1 MNERV
6 TVELDAETLARA
18 RAAGVDL
25 SRILA
30 RALLRELPPLSEEER
45 RLAAERFY
53 AENKEEID
61 YYNDYVA
68 KHGLFSDG
76 SRTF

>member
-6 TVELDAETLARA
+6 TVEVDAETLARA
-18 RAAGVDL
+18 REAGVDL
-25 SRILA
+25 SRTLT
-30 RALLRELPPLSEEER
+30 RALLRELPPPTDEER
-45 RLAAERFY
+45 RRAAERWY
-53 AENKEEID
+53 QENKEEID

-76 SRTF
+76 NRMF